1 VTGQELELVLRL
13 VGAAVVGALVGV
25 EREVHGHP
33 AGMRTH
39 LLVALGSA
47 IFTVLSFHG
56 FAGLGGE
63 ADPTRIAAQIVS
75 GIGFLGA
82 GAILKEGF
90 TIRGL
95 TTAASLWSTAAL
107 GMAAGVG
114 ELVITAAGTVI
125 VLVSLWPLR
134 PVADR
139 LEGTRLS
146 RAHMRVEVETF
157 DAVAHVRETLQAS
170 GLDVAG
176 SRSRRLP
183 TGRYE
188 LELDVRRRAGG
199 DVLIALTALEPSSG
213 VTITAVDQ
221 VE

>member
-1 VTGQELELVLRL
+1 MIEGAELELVGRL
-13 VGAAVVGALVGV
+13 VLAAAIGAGVGI

-39 LLVALGSA
+39 LLVALGA
-47 IFTVLSFHG
+47 GLFTVLSVHG
-56 FAGLGGE
+56 FPGSNG
-63 ADPTRIAAQIVS
+63 DPARIAAQVVS

-107 GMAAGVG
+107 GMAAGLG
-114 ELVITAAGTVI
+114 QYVIAIAATAI

-139 LEGTRLS
+139 LEGTRRS
-146 RAHMRVEVETF
+146 HAQ
-157 DAVAHVRETLQAS
+157 VRLEMETLDRLADYIVQ
-170 GLDVAG
+170 
-176 SRSRRLP
+176 RS
-183 TGRYE
+183 
-188 LELDVRRRAGG
+188 
-199 DVLIALTALEPSSG
+199 S
-213 VTITAVDQ
+213 
-221 VE
+221 

>member
-1 VTGQELELVLRL
+1 VSGTELELVVRL
-13 VGAAVVGALVGV
+13 IVAAVVGALIGV

-39 LLVALGSA
+39 LLVALGSG

-56 FAGLGGE
+56 FAGLGGD
-63 ADPTRIAAQIVS
+63 ADPTRIAAQVVS

-114 ELVITAAGTVI
+114 EFAITIAGSAI

-134 PVADR
+134 PVSDR
-139 LEGTRLS
+139 LEGSRLS
-146 RAHMRVEVETF
+146 RAHVRVEVETLE
-157 DAVAHVRETLQAS
+157 AVGRVRQTLATT
-170 GLDVAG
+170 GLEVGG
-176 SRSRRLP
+176 SRSRRL
-183 TGRYE
+183 TSGRYE
-188 LELDVRRRAGG
+188 VELDVQRRAGG
-199 DVLIALTALEPSSG
+199 DVLEVLAALGPSSG
-213 VTITAVDQ
+213 VTVTGVDQ
-221 VE
+221 AE